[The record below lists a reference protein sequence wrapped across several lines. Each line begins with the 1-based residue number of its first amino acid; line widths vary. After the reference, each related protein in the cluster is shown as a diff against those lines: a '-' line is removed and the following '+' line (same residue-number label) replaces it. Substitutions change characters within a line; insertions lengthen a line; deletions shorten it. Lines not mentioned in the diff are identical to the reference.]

1 MKKHLLALLFCVG
14 LAYTSFA
21 QAKVSPQD
29 VSSIEAITAAGLRI
43 ISGPKGQK
51 RDMEQFKA
59 LFLPDAQLGGVFY
72 KGDSS
77 FVRITTVAQF
87 AERNGPFYEQ
97 NGFYENQLGLR
108 IERFGNLATAFQT
121 YDTRFTPEGKVEAR
135 GINTYQLVY
144 DKGRWW
150 IASLLFTPET
160 PQQPI
165 PEKYLN

>member
-1 MKKHLLALLFCVG
+1 MKKPLLALLFTIG
-14 LAYTSFA
+14 LIYTSFA
-21 QAKVSPQD
+21 QAKVPAED
-29 VSSIEAITAAGLRI
+29 VATIEAITAAGLKI

-59 LFLPDAQLGGVFY
+59 LFLPDAQMGGVFHR
-72 KGDSS
+72 GDSS

-97 NGFYENQLGLR
+97 NGFYESQLGLR

-121 YDTRFTPEGKVEAR
+121 YDTRYTPQGKVEAR
-135 GINTYQLVY
+135 GVNTYQLVY

-165 PEKYLN
+165 PEKYLK

>member
-1 MKKHLLALLFCVG
+1 MKKIILTYLVAFG
-14 LAYTSFA
+14 FAFTSFA
-21 QAKVSPQD
+21 QTTPVAQD
-29 VSSIEAITAAGLRI
+29 VASIEAITAVGLRI

-59 LFLPDAQLGGVFY
+59 LFLPEAQLGGVFY
-72 KGDSS
+72 RGDSS

-87 AERNGPFYEQ
+87 ADRNGPFYEQ
-97 NGFYENQLGLR
+97 NGFFENQLAIR

-121 YDTRFTPEGKVEAR
+121 YDTRYSKGGKVEAR

-150 IASLLFTPET
+150 IASLLFTTET
-160 PQQPI
+160 EQQQLPL
-165 PEKYLN
+165 KYLK